1 MKLILNIREK
11 TLIED
16 DTDPLG
22 EAGSLMT
29 KSPPDTTVPYC
40 QGRGW
45 RTKNQSLASSAAAQ
59 LAT

>member
-22 EAGSLMT
+22 EPESLQTLGSHTARSCFGVAIM
-29 KSPPDTTVPYC
+29 D
-40 QGRGW
+40 QGPV
-45 RTKNQSLASSAAAQ
+45 TC
-59 LAT
+59 